1 MNTKHLLL
9 SLLALLG
16 STTLHAYDADIG
28 GIYYNLEA
36 STRTATVTYNNNSSS
51 KYTGSITIPATVTSG
66 GTTYNVTSVGYWA
79 FGNCSGLTSIT
90 IPNSV
95 TSIGNSAFYGCR
107 GLTSIT
113 IPNSVTSIGNFAFSG
128 CSGLTS
134 ITIPNSV
141 TSINIYAFQGCSGLT
156 SITIP
161 NSVTSIGI
169 GAFSGCSSLTSIQV
183 ETGNTTY
190 DSRDNC
196 NAIIETATNTLIA
209 GCQNTTIP
217 NSVTSIED
225 DAFFDCTN
233 MTSITIPESVTSI
246 GSNAFEGC
254 SGLTS
259 ITIPNSVT
267 SIGSSAFEDCSG
279 LTSFT
284 IPNVLTTISPAT
296 FYGCSGLTSIIIPE
310 SVTSISWGAFTDC
323 SSLADI
329 TFPSNLSYID
339 FSDDYGSV
347 FVFDGT
353 AWYNNQPDGMVYA
366 GNVAYRYKGSMPANT
381 NITLRDGTL
390 GIGAGA
396 FEHNSVPSNGNLSSI
411 TIPASVTTIGDYAFS
426 GCSGLTSVVSK
437 IKEPFNLRAVAFEGI
452 SSNCVLT
459 VPKGKISAY
468 NDAGWTTSVFKGGV
482 VEETEVEI
490 GSSGYATYSSTRD
503 LDFSGMTDIRAYI
516 ASGFSPS
523 TGRLVLT
530 RVDEVPAGEG
540 LYIVG
545 DPGTYVV
552 PTTTTDMLYSNFLKG
567 VTTTTTIYPTE
578 GSYTNFILS
587 TGSHGVGFYTLSSSG
602 ELAAGKAYL
611 QLPTA
616 SVSNVK
622 AIRLAFDDDDPTA
635 LQNIEDYTTAEDIYN
650 LQGQKVSAPGNG
662 LYIIN
667 GKKILFK

>member
-16 STTLHAYDADIG
+16 STTLHAYDAYIG
-28 GIYYNLEA
+28 GIYYNF
-36 STRTATVTYNNNSSS
+36 SGDKATVTYQIYQSSNPYYIS
-51 KYTGSITIPATVTSG
+51 DYTGAVAIPESVTYNGKTYIVTSIGHHAFYCCGKLTSITIPNSVTSIG
-66 GTTYNVTSVGYWA
+66 NLA
-79 FGNCSGLTSIT
+79 FYGCSGLTSIT

-95 TSIGNSAFYGCR
+95 TSIGNSAFE
-107 GLTSIT
+107 S
-113 IPNSVTSIGNFAFSG
+113 
-128 CSGLTS
+128 
-134 ITIPNSV
+134 
-141 TSINIYAFQGCSGLT
+141 CSGLT

-161 NSVTSIGI
+161 NSVTSIG
-169 GAFSGCSSLTSIQV
+169 
-183 ETGNTTY
+183 E
-190 DSRDNC
+190 
-196 NAIIETATNTLIA
+196 
-209 GCQNTTIP
+209 
-217 NSVTSIED
+217 
-225 DAFFDCTN
+225 
-233 MTSITIPESVTSI
+233 
-246 GSNAFEGC
+246 
-254 SGLTS
+254 
-259 ITIPNSVT
+259 
-267 SIGSSAFEDCSG
+267 SAFQGCSG

-284 IPNVLTTISPAT
+284 IPNVLTTISPGT
-296 FYGCSGLTSIIIPE
+296 FRDCSGLTSIIIPE

-339 FSDDYGSV
+339 FSDDDSE

-353 AWYNNQPDGMVYA
+353 AWYDNQPDGMVYA

-396 FEHNSVPSNGNLSSI
+396 FDNYTEPSTVNLSSI
-411 TIPASVTTIGDYAFS
+411 TIPASVTTIGDYAFY

-437 IKEPFNLRAVAFEGI
+437 IKEPFNLRAGAFEGI

-468 NDAGWTTSVFKGGV
+468 NDAGWTESVFQGGV

-490 GSSGYATYSSTRD
+490 GPSGYATYSSTRD
-503 LDFSGMTDIRAYI
+503 LDFSGVSGLRAYI

-545 DPGTYVV
+545 DPGTYEI

-616 SVSNVK
+616 SVPNVK

-650 LQGQKVSAPGNG
+650 LQGQKVSAPRSG

>member
-16 STTLHAYDADIG
+16 STTLHAYNAYIG

-36 STRTATVTYNNNSSS
+36 YTSTATVTYNSSN
-51 KYTGSITIPATVTSG
+51 KYTGDVTIPATVKSG
-66 GTTYNVTSVGYWA
+66 ETTYNVTSVGYWA
-79 FGNCSGLTSIT
+79 FGNCSDLTSITIPNSVTSIGNFAFENCSGLTSIT

-95 TSIGNSAFYGCR
+95 TSIGS
-107 GLTSIT
+107 S
-113 IPNSVTSIGNFAFSG
+113 
-128 CSGLTS
+128 
-134 ITIPNSV
+134 
-141 TSINIYAFQGCSGLT
+141 
-156 SITIP
+156 
-161 NSVTSIGI
+161 
-169 GAFSGCSSLTSIQV
+169 AFSGCSSLTSIQV

-196 NAIIETATNTLIA
+196 NAIIKTATNTLIA

-217 NSVTSIED
+217 NSVTSIGA
-225 DAFFDCTN
+225 DAFFGCTN

-246 GSNAFEGC
+246 GSSAFEGC
-254 SGLTS
+254 SR
-259 ITIPNSVT
+259 
-267 SIGSSAFEDCSG
+267 

-284 IPNVLTTISPAT
+284 IPNVLTTISPGT
-296 FYGCSGLTSIIIPE
+296 FRDCSGLTSIIIPE

-339 FSDDYGSV
+339 FSADDGSV

-396 FEHNSVPSNGNLSSI
+396 FEYNGNLSSI
-411 TIPASVTTIGDYAFS
+411 TIPASVTTIGDYAFY

-437 IKEPFNLRAVAFEGI
+437 IKEPFNLRAGAFEGI

-468 NDAGWTTSVFKGGV
+468 NDAGWTESVFQGGV

-490 GSSGYATYSSTRD
+490 GPSGYATYSSTRD
-503 LDFSGMTDIRAYI
+503 LDFSGVSGLRAYI

-545 DPGTYVV
+545 DPGTYEI

-567 VTTTTTIYPTE
+567 VTTTTTINPTE

-587 TGSHGVGFYTLSSSG
+587 TGSHGIGFYTLSESG

-616 SVSNVK
+616 SVPNVK
-622 AIRLAFDDDDPTA
+622 AIRLTFDDDDPTA

-650 LQGQKVSAPGNG
+650 LQGQKVSAPRNG

-667 GKKILFK
+667 GKKVAIK

>member
-16 STTLHAYDADIG
+16 STTLSASVPIG
-28 GIYYNLEA
+28 DLFYNLEA
-36 STRTATVTYNNNSSS
+36 STRTATVTYSSS
-51 KYTGSITIPATVTSG
+51 KYTGSITIPATVTNSG
-66 GTTYNVTSVGYWA
+66 TIYSVKSVGYW
-79 FGNCSGLTSIT
+79 
-90 IPNSV
+90 
-95 TSIGNSAFYGCR
+95 
-107 GLTSIT
+107 
-113 IPNSVTSIGNFAFSG
+113 AFSG

-141 TSINIYAFQGCSGLT
+141 TSIGNFAFENCSGLTSVTIPNSVTSIGNYAFYNCTGLT

-217 NSVTSIED
+217 NSVTSIGA
-225 DAFFDCTN
+225 DAFFGCTN

-246 GSNAFEGC
+246 GSSAFEG
-254 SGLTS
+254 
-259 ITIPNSVT
+259 
-267 SIGSSAFEDCSG
+267 CSG

-296 FYGCSGLTSIIIPE
+296 FRDCSGLTSIIIPE
-310 SVTSISWGAFTDC
+310 SVTSILCDAFTDC
-323 SSLADI
+323 SLLADI

-339 FSDDYGSV
+339 FSDDDGSE

-353 AWYNNQPDGMVYA
+353 AWYDNQPDGMVYA

-396 FEHNSVPSNGNLSSI
+396 FEHNAVPSNGNLSSI

-602 ELAAGKAYL
+602 ELAADKAYL

-635 LQNIEDYTTAEDIYN
+635 LQNIEDYTTVEDIYN

>member
-16 STTLHAYDADIG
+16 STTLPAYDAYID

-36 STRTATVTYNNNSSS
+36 STSTATVTSNSSN
-51 KYTGSITIPATVTSG
+51 KYTGDVIIPATVTSG
-66 GTTYNVTSVGYWA
+66 GTPYNVTSVGYWA

-113 IPNSVTSIGNFAFSG
+113 IPNSVTIIGNFAFSG

-141 TSINIYAFQGCSGLT
+141 TSINIYAFSGCSGLT

-310 SVTSISWGAFTDC
+310 SVTSILCDAFTDC

-353 AWYNNQPDGMVYA
+353 AWYDNQPDGMVYA

-396 FEHNSVPSNGNLSSI
+396 FEHNAVPSNGNLSSI
-411 TIPASVTTIGDYAFS
+411 TIPASVTTIGDCAFS

-437 IKEPFNLRAVAFEGI
+437 IKEPFNLSAVAFEGI
-452 SSNCVLT
+452 SSDCVLT
-459 VPKGKISAY
+459 VPKGKRDAY
-468 NDAGWTTSVFKGGV
+468 IAAGWTTSVFKGDV

-503 LDFSGMTDIRAYI
+503 LDFSGVSGLRAYI

-545 DPGTYVV
+545 DPGTYEI

-567 VTTTTTIYPTE
+567 VTTTTTISPTE

-587 TGSHGVGFYTLSSSG
+587 NGSYGVGFYTLSSSG

-622 AIRLAFDDDDPTA
+622 AINLIFDDDDPTA
-635 LQNIEDYTTAEDIYN
+635 LQGIEDYTTAKDIYN

>member
-1 MNTKHLLL
+1 M
-9 SLLALLG
+9 LAN
-16 STTLHAYDADIG
+16 AYDAKID
-28 GIYYNLEA
+28 GIYYNF
-36 STRTATVTYNNNSSS
+36 SGDNATVTYQEYQNHTYMSD
-51 KYTGSITIPATVTSG
+51 YTGEVVIPESVAYNGKTYSVTSIG
-66 GTTYNVTSVGYWA
+66 RSAFSGCTS
-79 FGNCSGLTSIT
+79 LTSIT

-95 TSIGNSAFYGCR
+95 TSIGEWAFYYC
-107 GLTSIT
+107 T
-113 IPNSVTSIGNFAFSG
+113 
-128 CSGLTS
+128 
-134 ITIPNSV
+134 
-141 TSINIYAFQGCSGLT
+141 
-156 SITIP
+156 
-161 NSVTSIGI
+161 
-169 GAFSGCSSLTSIQV
+169 SLTSIQV

-217 NSVTSIED
+217 NSVTSIGDE
-225 DAFFDCTN
+225 
-233 MTSITIPESVTSI
+233 
-246 GSNAFEGC
+246 AFESC

-267 SIGSSAFEDCSG
+267 SIGESAFQGCSS

-310 SVTSISWGAFTDC
+310 SVTSILCDAFTDC

-353 AWYNNQPDGMVYA
+353 AWYDNQPDGMVYA

-396 FEHNSVPSNGNLSSI
+396 FEHNAVPSNGNLSSI
-411 TIPASVTTIGDYAFS
+411 TIPASVTTIGDCAFS

-437 IKEPFNLRAVAFEGI
+437 IKEPFNLSAVAFEGI
-452 SSNCVLT
+452 SSDCVLT
-459 VPKGKISAY
+459 VPKGKRDAY
-468 NDAGWTTSVFKGGV
+468 IAAGWTTSVFKGDV

-503 LDFSGMTDIRAYI
+503 LDFSGISGLRAYI

-545 DPGTYVV
+545 DPGTYEI

-567 VTTTTTIYPTE
+567 VTTTTTISPTE

-587 TGSHGVGFYTLSSSG
+587 NGSYGVGFYTLSSSG

-622 AIRLAFDDDDPTA
+622 AINLIFDDDDPTA
-635 LQNIEDYTTAEDIYN
+635 LQGIEDYTTAKDIYN

>member
-16 STTLHAYDADIG
+16 STTLHAYDAYMG

-36 STRTATVTYNNNSSS
+36 STRTATVTYNSSS
-51 KYTGSITIPATVTSG
+51 KYTGSITIPATVTNS
-66 GTTYNVTSVGYWA
+66 GTTYSVKSVGYW
-79 FGNCSGLTSIT
+79 
-90 IPNSV
+90 
-95 TSIGNSAFYGCR
+95 
-107 GLTSIT
+107 
-113 IPNSVTSIGNFAFSG
+113 AFSG

-141 TSINIYAFQGCSGLT
+141 TSIDVY
-156 SITIP
+156 
-161 NSVTSIGI
+161 
-169 GAFSGCSSLTSIQV
+169 AFSGCSGLTSIQV

-196 NAIIETATNTLIA
+196 NAMSETATNTLIA

-217 NSVTSIED
+217 NSVTSIEAE
-225 DAFFDCTN
+225 AFFGCTN
-233 MTSITIPESVTSI
+233 M
-246 GSNAFEGC
+246 
-254 SGLTS
+254 TS

-267 SIGSSAFEDCSG
+267 SIGSSAFEGCSG

-296 FYGCSGLTSIIIPE
+296 FRDCSGLTSIIIPE
-310 SVTSISWGAFTDC
+310 SVTSILWGAFTDC

-339 FSDDYGSV
+339 FSADDSE

-353 AWYNNQPDGMVYA
+353 AWYDNQPDGMVYA

-396 FEHNSVPSNGNLSSI
+396 FDNYAVPSTVNLSSI
-411 TIPASVTTIGDYAFS
+411 TIPASVTTIGDYAFY

-437 IKEPFNLRAVAFEGI
+437 IKEPFNLSDVAFKGI
-452 SSNCVLT
+452 SSDCVLT
-459 VPKGKISAY
+459 VPKGKRDAY
-468 NDAGWTTSVFKGGV
+468 IAAGWTTDVFEGGV

-503 LDFSGMTDIRAYI
+503 LDFSGVSGLRAYI

-530 RVDEVPAGEG
+530 RVDEVPADEG

-545 DPGTYVV
+545 DPGTYEI

-567 VTTTTTIYPTE
+567 VTTATTISPTE

>member
-16 STTLHAYDADIG
+16 STTLHAYDAYID
-28 GIYYNLEA
+28 GIYYNFNA
-36 STRTATVTYNNNSSS
+36 SARTATVTFNSSN
-51 KYTGSITIPATVTSG
+51 KYTGDVTIPASVTNS
-66 GTTYNVTSVGYWA
+66 GTTYSVKSVGYW
-79 FGNCSGLTSIT
+79 
-90 IPNSV
+90 
-95 TSIGNSAFYGCR
+95 
-107 GLTSIT
+107 
-113 IPNSVTSIGNFAFSG
+113 AFSG

-141 TSINIYAFQGCSGLT
+141 TSIDVY
-156 SITIP
+156 
-161 NSVTSIGI
+161 
-169 GAFSGCSSLTSIQV
+169 AFSGCSGLTSIQV

-217 NSVTSIED
+217 NSVTSIEAE
-225 DAFFDCTN
+225 AFFGCTN
-233 MTSITIPESVTSI
+233 M
-246 GSNAFEGC
+246 
-254 SGLTS
+254 TS

-267 SIGSSAFEDCSG
+267 SIGSSAFEGCSG

-296 FYGCSGLTSIIIPE
+296 FRDCRGLTSIIIPE

-339 FSDDYGSV
+339 FSADDSE

-353 AWYNNQPDGMVYA
+353 AWYDNQPDGMVYA

-396 FEHNSVPSNGNLSSI
+396 FDNYTVSSTVNLSSI
-411 TIPASVTTIGDYAFS
+411 TIPASVTTIGDYAFY

-437 IKEPFNLRAVAFEGI
+437 IKEPFNLSDVAFKGI
-452 SSNCVLT
+452 SSDCVLT
-459 VPKGKISAY
+459 VPKGKRDAY
-468 NDAGWTTSVFKGGV
+468 IAAGWTTDVFEGGV

-490 GSSGYATYSSTRD
+490 GPSGYATYSSTRD

-545 DPGTYVV
+545 DPGTYEI

-567 VTTTTTIYPTE
+567 VTTATTISPTE

-587 TGSHGVGFYTLSSSG
+587 TGSHGIGFYTLSSSG

-616 SVSNVK
+616 SVPNVK

>member
-1 MNTKHLLL
+1 MKKHLLL
-9 SLLALLG
+9 LLAALLPM
-16 STTLHAYDADIG
+16 LANAYDAKID
-28 GIYYNLEA
+28 GIYYNF
-36 STRTATVTYNNNSSS
+36 SGDNATVTYQEYQNHTYMSD
-51 KYTGSITIPATVTSG
+51 YTGEVVIPESVAYNGKTYSVTSIG
-66 GTTYNVTSVGYWA
+66 RSAFSGCTS
-79 FGNCSGLTSIT
+79 LTSIT

-95 TSIGNSAFYGCR
+95 TSIGEWAFYYC
-107 GLTSIT
+107 T
-113 IPNSVTSIGNFAFSG
+113 
-128 CSGLTS
+128 
-134 ITIPNSV
+134 
-141 TSINIYAFQGCSGLT
+141 
-156 SITIP
+156 
-161 NSVTSIGI
+161 
-169 GAFSGCSSLTSIQV
+169 SLTSIQV

-217 NSVTSIED
+217 NSVTSIGDE
-225 DAFFDCTN
+225 
-233 MTSITIPESVTSI
+233 
-246 GSNAFEGC
+246 AFESC

-310 SVTSISWGAFTDC
+310 SVTSILCDAFTDC

-353 AWYNNQPDGMVYA
+353 AWYDNQPDGMVYA

-396 FEHNSVPSNGNLSSI
+396 FEHNAVPSNGNLSSI
-411 TIPASVTTIGDYAFS
+411 TIPASVTTIGDCAFS

-437 IKEPFNLRAVAFEGI
+437 IKEPFNLSAVAFEGI
-452 SSNCVLT
+452 SSDCVLT
-459 VPKGKISAY
+459 VPKGKRDAY
-468 NDAGWTTSVFKGGV
+468 IAAGWTTSVFKGDV

-503 LDFSGMTDIRAYI
+503 LDFSGISGLRAYI

-545 DPGTYVV
+545 DPGTYEI

-567 VTTTTTIYPTE
+567 VTTTTTISPTE

-587 TGSHGVGFYTLSSSG
+587 NGSYGVGFYTLSSSG

-622 AIRLAFDDDDPTA
+622 AINLIFDDDDPTA
-635 LQNIEDYTTAEDIYN
+635 LQGIEDYTTAKDIYN

>member
-16 STTLHAYDADIG
+16 STTLSASVPIG
-28 GIYYNLEA
+28 DLFYNLEA
-36 STRTATVTYNNNSSS
+36 STRTATVTYSSS
-51 KYTGSITIPATVTSG
+51 KYTGSITIPETVTSG
-66 GTTYNVTSVGYWA
+66 DTIYSVKSVGYW
-79 FGNCSGLTSIT
+79 
-90 IPNSV
+90 
-95 TSIGNSAFYGCR
+95 
-107 GLTSIT
+107 
-113 IPNSVTSIGNFAFSG
+113 AFSG

-141 TSINIYAFQGCSGLT
+141 TSIGNFAFENCSGLTSVTIPNSVTSIGDYAFSECTSLT

-161 NSVTSIGI
+161 NSVTSIDDY
-169 GAFSGCSSLTSIQV
+169 AFSGCSGLTSIQV

-217 NSVTSIED
+217 NSVTSIGA
-225 DAFFDCTN
+225 DAFFGCTN

-246 GSNAFEGC
+246 GSSAFEG
-254 SGLTS
+254 
-259 ITIPNSVT
+259 
-267 SIGSSAFEDCSG
+267 CSG

-296 FYGCSGLTSIIIPE
+296 FRDCSGLTSIIIPE
-310 SVTSISWGAFTDC
+310 SVTSILCDAFTDC
-323 SSLADI
+323 SLLADI

-339 FSDDYGSV
+339 FSDDDGSE

-353 AWYNNQPDGMVYA
+353 AWYDNQPDGMVYA

-396 FEHNSVPSNGNLSSI
+396 FEHNAVPSNGNLSSI

-616 SVSNVK
+616 SVPNVK

>member
-16 STTLHAYDADIG
+16 STTLHAYDAYID
-28 GIYYNLEA
+28 GIYYNFNA
-36 STRTATVTYNNNSSS
+36 SARTATVTFNSSN
-51 KYTGSITIPATVTSG
+51 KYTGDVTIPASVTNS
-66 GTTYNVTSVGYWA
+66 GTTYSVKSVGYWA
-79 FGNCSGLTSIT
+79 FSGCSGLTSIT

-95 TSIGNSAFYGCR
+95 TSIGNSAFESCS

-113 IPNSVTSIGNFAFSG
+113 IPNSVTSIDVFAFSG

-141 TSINIYAFQGCSGLT
+141 TSIDVY
-156 SITIP
+156 
-161 NSVTSIGI
+161 
-169 GAFSGCSSLTSIQV
+169 AFSGCSGLTSIQV

-217 NSVTSIED
+217 NSVTSIEAE
-225 DAFFDCTN
+225 AFFGCTN
-233 MTSITIPESVTSI
+233 M
-246 GSNAFEGC
+246 
-254 SGLTS
+254 TS

-267 SIGSSAFEDCSG
+267 SIGSSAFEGCSG

-296 FYGCSGLTSIIIPE
+296 FRDCRGLTSIIIPE

-339 FSDDYGSV
+339 FSADDSE

-353 AWYNNQPDGMVYA
+353 AWYDNQPDGMVYA

-396 FEHNSVPSNGNLSSI
+396 FDNYTVSSTVNLSSI
-411 TIPASVTTIGDYAFS
+411 TIPASVTTIGDYAFY

-437 IKEPFNLRAVAFEGI
+437 IKEPFNLSDVAFKGI
-452 SSNCVLT
+452 SSDCVLT
-459 VPKGKISAY
+459 VPKGKRDAY
-468 NDAGWTTSVFKGGV
+468 IAAGWTTDVFEGGV

-490 GSSGYATYSSTRD
+490 GPSGYATYSSTRD

-545 DPGTYVV
+545 DPGTYEI

-567 VTTTTTIYPTE
+567 VTTATTISPTE

-587 TGSHGVGFYTLSSSG
+587 TGSHGIGFYTLSSSG

-616 SVSNVK
+616 SVPNVK

>member
-16 STTLHAYDADIG
+16 STTLHAYNAYIG

-36 STRTATVTYNNNSSS
+36 YTSTATVTYNSSN
-51 KYTGSITIPATVTSG
+51 KYTGDVTIPATVKSG
-66 GTTYNVTSVGYWA
+66 ETTYNVTSVGYWA
-79 FGNCSGLTSIT
+79 FGNCSDLTSIT

-95 TSIGNSAFYGCR
+95 TSID
-107 GLTSIT
+107 
-113 IPNSVTSIGNFAFSG
+113 VFAFSG
-128 CSGLTS
+128 CSG
-134 ITIPNSV
+134 
-141 TSINIYAFQGCSGLT
+141 
-156 SITIP
+156 
-161 NSVTSIGI
+161 
-169 GAFSGCSSLTSIQV
+169 LTSIQV

-217 NSVTSIED
+217 NSVTSIGDE
-225 DAFFDCTN
+225 
-233 MTSITIPESVTSI
+233 
-246 GSNAFEGC
+246 AFE
-254 SGLTS
+254 S
-259 ITIPNSVT
+259 
-267 SIGSSAFEDCSG
+267 CSG

-284 IPNVLTTISPAT
+284 IPNVLTTISPGT
-296 FYGCSGLTSIIIPE
+296 FRDCSGLTSIIIPE

-329 TFPSNLSYID
+329 TFPSNLSYIG
-339 FSDDYGSV
+339 FSDDDSE

-396 FEHNSVPSNGNLSSI
+396 FEYNGNLSSI
-411 TIPASVTTIGDYAFS
+411 TIPASVTTIGDYAFY

-437 IKEPFNLRAVAFEGI
+437 IKEPFNLRAGAFEGI
-452 SSNCVLT
+452 SLNCVLT
-459 VPKGKISAY
+459 VPKGKRDAY
-468 NDAGWTTSVFKGGV
+468 IAAGWTTDVFEGGV

-490 GSSGYATYSSTRD
+490 GPSGYATYSSSRD
-503 LDFSGMTDIRAYI
+503 LDFSGVSGLRAYI

-545 DPGTYVV
+545 DPGTYEI

-567 VTTTTTIYPTE
+567 VTTATTISPTE
-578 GSYTNFILS
+578 GIYTNFILS
-587 TGSHGVGFYTLSSSG
+587 TGSHGVGFYTLSESG

-616 SVSNVK
+616 SVPNVK

>member
-16 STTLHAYDADIG
+16 STTLHAYDAYID

-36 STRTATVTYNNNSSS
+36 STSTATVTYNSSS
-51 KYTGSITIPATVTSG
+51 KYTGSITIPATVTNS
-66 GTTYNVTSVGYWA
+66 GTTYSVKSVGYWA
-79 FGNCSGLTSIT
+79 FGNCSDLTSIT

-95 TSIGNSAFYGCR
+95 TR
-107 GLTSIT
+107 
-113 IPNSVTSIGNFAFSG
+113 IGNFAFE
-128 CSGLTS
+128 
-134 ITIPNSV
+134 N
-141 TSINIYAFQGCSGLT
+141 CSGLT

-169 GAFSGCSSLTSIQV
+169 GVFSGCSSLTSIQV

-217 NSVTSIED
+217 NSVTSIEA
-225 DAFFDCTN
+225 DAFFGCTK
-233 MTSITIPESVTSI
+233 M
-246 GSNAFEGC
+246 
-254 SGLTS
+254 TS

-267 SIGSSAFEDCSG
+267 SIGSSAFEGCSG

-296 FYGCSGLTSIIIPE
+296 FRDCSGLTSIIIPE
-310 SVTSISWGAFTDC
+310 SVTSILCDAFTDC

-339 FSDDYGSV
+339 FSDDDGSE

-353 AWYNNQPDGMVYA
+353 AWYKNQPDGMVYA

-381 NITLRDGTL
+381 KITLRDGTL

-396 FEHNSVPSNGNLSSI
+396 FEHNAVPSNGNLSSI
-411 TIPASVTTIGDYAFS
+411 TIPASVTTIGDYAFY

-437 IKEPFNLRAVAFEGI
+437 IKEPFNLSDVAFKGI

-459 VPKGKISAY
+459 VPKGKRDAY
-468 NDAGWTTSVFKGGV
+468 IAAGWTTDVFEGGV

-490 GSSGYATYSSTRD
+490 GSSSYATYSSTRD
-503 LDFSGMTDIRAYI
+503 LDFSGVSGLRAYI

-545 DPGTYVV
+545 DPGTYEI

-567 VTTTTTIYPTE
+567 VTTTTTINPTE

-587 TGSHGVGFYTLSSSG
+587 TGSHGVGFYTLSESG

>member
-16 STTLHAYDADIG
+16 STTLPAYDAYID

-36 STRTATVTYNNNSSS
+36 STSTATVTSNSSN
-51 KYTGSITIPATVTSG
+51 KYTGDVIIPATVTSG
-66 GTTYNVTSVGYWA
+66 GTPYNVTSVGYWA

-113 IPNSVTSIGNFAFSG
+113 IPNSVTIIGNFAFE
-128 CSGLTS
+128 
-134 ITIPNSV
+134 N
-141 TSINIYAFQGCSGLT
+141 CSGLT

-169 GAFSGCSSLTSIQV
+169 GVFSGCSSLTSIQV

-217 NSVTSIED
+217 NSVTSIEA
-225 DAFFDCTN
+225 DAFFGCTN
-233 MTSITIPESVTSI
+233 M
-246 GSNAFEGC
+246 
-254 SGLTS
+254 TS

-267 SIGSSAFEDCSG
+267 SIGSSAFEGCSG

-296 FYGCSGLTSIIIPE
+296 FRDCSGLTSIIIPE
-310 SVTSISWGAFTDC
+310 SVTSILCDAFTDC
-323 SSLADI
+323 SLLADI

-339 FSDDYGSV
+339 FSDDDGSE

-353 AWYNNQPDGMVYA
+353 AWYDNQPDGMVYA

-396 FEHNSVPSNGNLSSI
+396 FEHNAVPSNGNLSSI
-411 TIPASVTTIGDYAFS
+411 TIPASVTTIGDCAFS

-437 IKEPFNLRAVAFEGI
+437 IKEPFNLSAVAFEGI
-452 SSNCVLT
+452 SSDCVLT
-459 VPKGKISAY
+459 VPKGKRDAY
-468 NDAGWTTSVFKGGV
+468 IAAGWTTSVFKGGV

-503 LDFSGMTDIRAYI
+503 LDFSGVSGLRAYI

-545 DPGTYVV
+545 DPGTYEV

-587 TGSHGVGFYTLSSSG
+587 TGSHGIGFYTLSESG

>member
-16 STTLHAYDADIG
+16 STTLHAYDAYID

-36 STRTATVTYNNNSSS
+36 STSTATVTYNSSS
-51 KYTGSITIPATVTSG
+51 KYTGSITIPATVTNS
-66 GTTYNVTSVGYWA
+66 GTTYSVKSVGYWA
-79 FGNCSGLTSIT
+79 FGNCSDLTSIT

-95 TSIGNSAFYGCR
+95 TR
-107 GLTSIT
+107 
-113 IPNSVTSIGNFAFSG
+113 IGNFAFE
-128 CSGLTS
+128 
-134 ITIPNSV
+134 N
-141 TSINIYAFQGCSGLT
+141 CSGLT

-169 GAFSGCSSLTSIQV
+169 GASSGCSSLTSIQV

-217 NSVTSIED
+217 NSVTSIEA
-225 DAFFDCTN
+225 DAFFGCTN
-233 MTSITIPESVTSI
+233 M
-246 GSNAFEGC
+246 
-254 SGLTS
+254 TS

-267 SIGSSAFEDCSG
+267 SIGSSAFEGCSG

-296 FYGCSGLTSIIIPE
+296 FRDCSGLTSIIIPE
-310 SVTSISWGAFTDC
+310 SVTSILCDAFTDC
-323 SSLADI
+323 SKLADI

-339 FSDDYGSV
+339 FSDDDGSE

-353 AWYNNQPDGMVYA
+353 AWYDNQPDGMVYA

-396 FEHNSVPSNGNLSSI
+396 FEHNAVPSNENLSSI

-452 SSNCVLT
+452 SSDCVLT

-468 NDAGWTTSVFKGGV
+468 NAAGWTTSVFKGGV

-503 LDFSGMTDIRAYI
+503 LDFSGVSGLRAYI

-545 DPGTYVV
+545 DPGTYEV